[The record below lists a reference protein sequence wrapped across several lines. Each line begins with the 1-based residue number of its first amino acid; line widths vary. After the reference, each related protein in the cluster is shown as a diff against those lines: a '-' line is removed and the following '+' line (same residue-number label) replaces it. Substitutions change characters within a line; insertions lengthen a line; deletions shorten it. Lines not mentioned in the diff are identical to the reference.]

1 MGVYGVYRG
10 VGPYSG
16 GIPPPPPRHIVSK
29 KGGQSLLQ
37 NMEIKF
43 WKNFPENFGIYI
55 NPSDDSIVG
64 PTPSLIKV
72 GFFISLYIDPP
83 F

>member
-1 MGVYGVYRG
+1 MSDCHNRWGYGVYRG

-43 WKNFPENFGIYI
+43 WKNFLENFGIYM
-55 NPSDDSIVG
+55 
-64 PTPSLIKV
+64 
-72 GFFISLYIDPP
+72 
-83 F
+83 